1 MEEVCEASLP
11 SHDWCEEEADKGGET
26 PDQGHVTLAH
36 LVIVGELTLMTMMTM
51 LMMTKMMMMPTPIS
65 SSVGETKAVSAA

>member
-11 SHDWCEEEADKGGET
+11 SHDWCEEETDEGGET

-36 LVIVGELTLMTMMTM
+36 LVIVGELTLMTM

>member
-11 SHDWCEEEADKGGET
+11 SHDWCEEEADEGGET

-36 LVIVGELTLMTMMTM
+36 LVTVGELTLMSHDYD
-51 LMMTKMMMMPTPIS
+51 P
-65 SSVGETKAVSAA
+65 

>member
-1 MEEVCEASLP
+1 MEEDCEASLP

-36 LVIVGELTLMTMMTM
+36 LVTMIM
-51 LMMTKMMMMPTPIS
+51 LVS
-65 SSVGETKAVSAA
+65 SPS